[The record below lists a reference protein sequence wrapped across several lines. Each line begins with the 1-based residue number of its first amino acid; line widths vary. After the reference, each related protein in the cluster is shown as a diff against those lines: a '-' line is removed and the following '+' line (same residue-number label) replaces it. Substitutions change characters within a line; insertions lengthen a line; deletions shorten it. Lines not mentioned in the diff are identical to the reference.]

1 VVKAV
6 LLDMDGTLVRS
17 NDEHAQAWSEA
28 LERFGYHV
36 PWADIRSW
44 IGMGGDKILPRV
56 DKRLDDKT
64 KPGSSIARL
73 SRQIFLSIYL
83 PRVKPQPGARA
94 LLAFFK
100 SRSLLRVAA
109 TSAKRRELDAILQA
123 GEIADGID
131 LAATSDD
138 AERSKPDADIIERGL
153 SKAGLRRDEAIY
165 IGDTPYDIEGSRRAG
180 VAVIALRCGG
190 WSDADLC
197 DADAIYDSPLDL
209 LRSLEASPM
218 LGMMPP

>member
-1 VVKAV
+1 MLKAV
-6 LLDMDGTLVRS
+6 LLDIDGTLVRS

-36 PWADIRSW
+36 PWADIRGW

-153 SKAGLRRDEAIY
+153 SKAGLRRDEASTSA
-165 IGDTPYDIEGSRRAG
+165 TPPTTSKVRAG
-180 VAVIALRCGG
+180 LGSPSSLCAAGGGAMLTFAMPMPSTIRRSICCEALKHPRC
-190 WSDADLC
+190 WV
-197 DADAIYDSPLDL
+197 
-209 LRSLEASPM
+209 
-218 LGMMPP
+218 

>member
-1 VVKAV
+1 MLKAV
-6 LLDMDGTLVRS
+6 LLDIDGTLVRS

-36 PWADIRSW
+36 PWADIRGW

-123 GEIADGID
+123 GEIADGSIWRRRQTMRNARSPTPI
-131 LAATSDD
+131 LSNGGCRRLGFGATKHLHRRHPLRHPRF
-138 AERSKPDADIIERGL
+138 APGWGRRHRS
-153 SKAGLRRDEAIY
+153 
-165 IGDTPYDIEGSRRAG
+165 
-180 VAVIALRCGG
+180 ALRGVERC
-190 WSDADLC
+190 
-197 DADAIYDSPLDL
+197 
-209 LRSLEASPM
+209 
-218 LGMMPP
+218 